1 MSDYLGAMATRALGL
16 SAVARPRPSLFE
28 SRRAAPEPLIV
39 EQEAVSTPQP
49 LRAEEAPRAR
59 ARGERIRPASE
70 IEPLERRRQEE
81 PGSAAETGAAAP
93 PLPSLRAEPPAVRP
107 GAKAESP
114 PSDRA
119 AATPV
124 VREAAARRTPPPPE
138 PAKAPPVGPIETQ
151 PAARPAQAAPEPTLA
166 VSPSFPTLARR
177 DAPEPTVRVTIGRID
192 VRAVRPV
199 EPPEPRKK
207 PRPEPGMS
215 LEEYLDRTRG
225 RTG

>member
-28 SRRAAPEPLIV
+28 PRRAAPEPPVV
-39 EQEAVSTPQP
+39 EQEAVSAPQP

-59 ARGERIRPASE
+59 SERIRPASE
-70 IEPLERRRQEE
+70 IEPLKRRRQEE
-81 PGSAAETGAAAP
+81 PGPAAETGAAAP
-93 PLPSLRAEPPAVRP
+93 PLPSLPAEPPAVRP

-124 VREAAARRTPPPPE
+124 VREAGARRTPPPPE
-138 PAKAPPVGPIETQ
+138 PAKAPPVGPIETT

-192 VRAVRPV
+192 VRAVRLV